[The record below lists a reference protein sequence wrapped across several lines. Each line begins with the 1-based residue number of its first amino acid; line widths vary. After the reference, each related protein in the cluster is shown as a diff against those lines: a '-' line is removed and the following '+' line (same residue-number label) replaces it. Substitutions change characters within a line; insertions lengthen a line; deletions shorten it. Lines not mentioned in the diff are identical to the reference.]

1 MSIMHK
7 IKNIACI
14 SLCLFLIVSCATS
27 KSNCPLAGKWRSNE
41 KATLEQ
47 IEKYGNLTLEQLNAL
62 LNNFSKLTF
71 EYTCSEV
78 TVYYQD
84 SLVVKNM
91 KYEIVKREGNSLDII
106 YYSSE
111 LLRRVTTDRITLVG
125 DCYYLPLGQFTFN
138 EVFCRVK

>member
-1 MSIMHK
+1 MHK

-14 SLCLFLIVSCATS
+14 SLCSFLIVACATARS
-27 KSNCPLAGKWRSNE
+27 KCPLAGKWRSNE

-47 IEKYGNLTLEQLNAL
+47 MEKYGNLTEEQRNAF
-62 LNNFSKLTF
+62 LNNFSKLTL

-78 TVYYQD
+78 TVYYKD

-91 KYEIVKREGNSLDII
+91 KYEIIKRESNSLDII
-106 YYSSE
+106 YYSTK
-111 LLRRVTTDRITLVG
+111 LLGRVTANRIILVG
-125 DCYYLPLGQFTFN
+125 DCYYLPLEQFTFN